1 MLNYRRVSKLLSLM
15 LRHRS
20 DEFGL
25 SMDQYGFV
33 PVAEVGE
40 AVHDR
45 HDDLGEEDGRNLVAD
60 PGQHRFE
67 SVDDRIRALYG
78 HSFFI
83 EMDGEPAEPP
93 ERLYLWCS
101 AAEARRFRSGGVVPV
116 DRSYV
121 HLSLS
126 RGAAEARSRRVDAP
140 GVVEVRAR
148 EAPAL
153 SWPSPEAPVRC
164 RSATSGTPRRHRQEA
179 PSLPVT
185 LFLVPPGASGAYHI
199 STLLGPAPHLASR
212 PGHVSPK
219 KLPTRSS

>member
-45 HDDLGEEDGRNLVAD
+45 HDDLGEEDVRNLVAD

-67 SVDDRIRALYG
+67 IVDDRIRALYG

-101 AAEARRFRSGGVVPV
+101 AAEARRFRAGGVVPV

-121 HLSLS
+121 HFSLS
-126 RGAAEARSRRVDAP
+126 RDAAEARSRRVDAP
-140 GVVEVRAR
+140 CVVEVLAR
-148 EAPAL
+148 EAHTAGVAFYL
-153 SWPSPEAPVRC
+153 RGEVILTTEVPVDFVGEI
-164 RSATSGTPRRHRQEA
+164 SGLEGA
-179 PSLPVT
+179 PS
-185 LFLVPPGASGAYHI
+185 GAS
-199 STLLGPAPHLASR
+199 ASR
-212 PGHVSPK
+212 PGADDRQ
-219 KLPTRSS
+219 PTEPPAFGRRMRRATRYP